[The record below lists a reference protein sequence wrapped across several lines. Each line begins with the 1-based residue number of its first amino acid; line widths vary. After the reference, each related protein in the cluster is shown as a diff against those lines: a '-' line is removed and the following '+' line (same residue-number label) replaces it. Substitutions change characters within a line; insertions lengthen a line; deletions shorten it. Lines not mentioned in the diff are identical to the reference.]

1 MHDAVPCLASPS
13 LSSTRGNGIVSVFQF
28 LLPAGNGNTGTE
40 EEDPS
45 YLIPSSWPNGTASAM
60 LRCLSMQNSVF
71 LRACRREKTPCTPI
85 WLMRQAGRYMP
96 EYRALRERVPFL
108 TLCKTPDLAA
118 QVTVE
123 AVERL
128 GVDAA
133 ILFADILLILE
144 PMGVGLEFSK
154 GDGPVIHRPVR
165 SGADVD
171 RLVESPPSETV
182 PFVFE
187 AVRKARARLAT
198 HIPLIGFSGA
208 PFTVAS
214 YLIEGG
220 SSRNYIETKRLMYQD
235 PGAWRALMELLVRTI
250 TAYVN
255 GQIAAGAQA
264 VQFFDSWIGC
274 LSPADYRTFILPH
287 MRSLFAGITPGVP
300 VIHFG
305 TDTSGL
311 LELMTEAGGDV
322 IGVDWRIDLD
332 VAWRRIGYNRAV
344 QGNLDPVTL
353 FASRDELRTQVT
365 RVLKEADGR
374 PGHIFN
380 LGHGILPQTPVDNV
394 VALVDMVHEMS
405 EQ

>member
-1 MHDAVPCLASPS
+1 
-13 LSSTRGNGIVSVFQF
+13 
-28 LLPAGNGNTGTE
+28 
-40 EEDPS
+40 
-45 YLIPSSWPNGTASAM
+45 M

-71 LRACRREKTPCTPI
+71 LRACRREKTPYTPI

-165 SGADVD
+165 SGADVG

-187 AVRKARARLAT
+187 AVRKARAGLAT

-255 GQIAAGAQA
+255 EQIAAGAQA

-287 MRSLFAGITPGVP
+287 MQSLFVGISPGVP

-305 TDTSGL
+305 TNTSGL
-311 LELMTEAGGDV
+311 LELMAEAGGDV

-332 VAWRRIGYNRAV
+332 VAWRRIGHGRAV

-353 FASRDELRTQVT
+353 FASHDELRAQVT

-380 LGHGILPQTPVDNV
+380 LGHGILPQTPVENV
-394 VALVDMVHEMS
+394 VALVDMVHEIS
-405 EQ
+405 GELKVES